1 MRRPARQAGRQ
12 AGTRKV
18 SKYGLTLRQMS
29 ARAVAELS
37 RTMLFQ

>member
-1 MRRPARQAGRQ
+1 MRRPARQ

-29 ARAVAELS
+29 ARAVAELP